1 MANEYAHVLPTWTA
15 RYESNDYKE
24 LEEPRNGVGRR
35 CFSRFVLYTMALIAG
50 LLALGVISR

>member
-15 RYESNDYKE
+15 RWESNDYKE
-24 LEEPRNGVGRR
+24 LEELRNGVRRR
-35 CFSRFVLYTMALIAG
+35 CLSRFVLYTMAFLAG